1 MSARILIVEDEAP
14 IRRFLRV
21 ALETEGHVVSDAA
34 TAREG
39 IALAARESPAAIILD
54 LGLPDADGITVLRAV
69 REWSQVPVLVLSVRS
84 DEAGKIAAL
93 DAGAQDY
100 VTKPF
105 STGELL
111 ARLRSLL
118 RDRAR
123 DAAPAFLTLG
133 PLVIDAADHRARLS
147 GEDLK
152 LTRKE
157 FDLLWLL
164 ASHAGR
170 LVTRGHDPQGDL
182 GTGPCRGQSVS
193 AGLHPPVAGQ
203 AGRRRRRPPL
213 DIHRAG
219 RGVSAGRPLAHATAG
234 TAPLGVPVFHVHPEI
249 RIALR
254 VPGNSAARQKTAP
267 LPRADT
273 TTCANCATVTTGAGH
288 RPSACRAALVTGV

>member
-1 MSARILIVEDEAP
+1 LSAQARILIVEDEAP

-21 ALETEGHVVSDAA
+21 ALEAEGHVVSEAA

-39 IALAARESPAAIILD
+39 IALAAKEAPAVMILD
-54 LGLPDADGITVLRAV
+54 LGLPDADGITVLKAV
-69 REWSQVPVLVLSVRS
+69 REWSPMPVLILSVRS

-111 ARLRSLL
+111 ARLRGLL

-123 DAAPAFLTLG
+123 DAAPATLILG
-133 PLVIDAADHRARLS
+133 PLVIDAADHRAIL
-147 GEDLK
+147 GGDDLK

-170 LVTRGHDPQGDL
+170 LVTQDMIL
-182 GTGPCRGQSVS
+182 KAIWGP
-193 AGLHPPVAGQ
+193 
-203 AGRRRRRPPL
+203 
-213 DIHRAG
+213 
-219 RGVSAGRPLAHATAG
+219 AH
-234 TAPLGVPVFHVHPEI
+234 VEDSQY
-249 RIALR
+249 LR
-254 VPGNSAARQKTAP
+254 VYIRQLRAKLRDDAADPRWIFTEPGVGYRLAS
-267 LPRADT
+267 
-273 TTCANCATVTTGAGH
+273 G
-288 RPSACRAALVTGV
+288 